1 MEPLAFSSVFLAVL
15 RSCGFPLTG
24 PKACGAARLGV
35 RCVASRWCHGRGKGA
50 PGAAQLRSSHSV
62 RQTSSSAQP
71 SRSTCRHSLHTR
83 SHMHT
88 FAGHLRADTTT
99 GRSSGTTTPR
109 GPPAACADAL
119 DPDMTKGAP
128 CRYCRNTFQPSRV
141 ATVAEPVWF
150 SELLG
155 STWGCTRGTA
165 HADRRAFKPAGTHRR
180 GGACRGFS
188 SGEAL
193 GSTRTIAPS
202 GRGCVRKKRG
212 KGHRVK
218 NCKRGRVGGLTR
230 ALMCAGRTDTG

>member
-1 MEPLAFSSVFLAVL
+1 MRSQQVVSWSRQGSTWRSPIAIQPQRAPNIVVGATIPQHLPPLPA
-15 RSCGFPLTG
+15 
-24 PKACGAARLGV
+24 
-35 RCVASRWCHGRGKGA
+35 
-50 PGAAQLRSSHSV
+50 
-62 RQTSSSAQP
+62 
-71 SRSTCRHSLHTR
+71 HSLAHAHLCRAFESRHHHGKKLGHHNPEGSTGSLRRR
-83 SHMHT
+83 SRHRHVY
-88 FAGHLRADTTT
+88 
-99 GRSSGTTTPR
+99 
-109 GPPAACADAL
+109 
-119 DPDMTKGAP
+119 GAP

-141 ATVAEPVWF
+141 ATVAEPVLF